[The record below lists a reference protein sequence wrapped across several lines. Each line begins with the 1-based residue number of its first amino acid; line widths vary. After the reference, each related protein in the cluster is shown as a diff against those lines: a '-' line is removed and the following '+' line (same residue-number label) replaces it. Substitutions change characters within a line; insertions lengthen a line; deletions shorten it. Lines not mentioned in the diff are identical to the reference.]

1 MESRGNGISYPA
13 QGSNF
18 VRSTLNYGVLESV
31 QTHIFGWWSQKRS
44 SYADD
49 FHIYTLE
56 WTPDWMRF
64 YVDSR
69 LQAMM
74 NLQITGKSGKDFF
87 KRGHYPATATN
98 GSSVAVVIEDIWQQQ
113 GGTPA
118 APFDQREYSF
128 IFEFAPLRNRS

>member
-1 MESRGNGISYPA
+1 MPYPHRGVDYVRGSLNWGPFPWLNGVSK
-13 QGSNF
+13 
-18 VRSTLNYGVLESV
+18 T
-31 QTHIFGWWSQKRS
+31 FGWWTNRRKTF
-44 SYADD
+44 ADD
-49 FHIYTLE
+49 FHTFVLE
-56 WTPDWMRF
+56 GNAEFMVI

-118 APFDQREYSF
+118 APFDQREYLF
-128 IFEFAPLRNRS
+128 IFEFAPLRNWS